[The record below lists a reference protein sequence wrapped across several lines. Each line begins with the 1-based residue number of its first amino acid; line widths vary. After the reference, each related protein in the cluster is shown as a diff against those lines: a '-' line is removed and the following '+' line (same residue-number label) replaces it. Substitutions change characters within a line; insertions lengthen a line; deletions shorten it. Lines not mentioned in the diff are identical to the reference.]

1 MRRGRPLQDL
11 VTLVMLLTSLL
22 LTAHA
27 DQCKLTPVVHVLQY
41 PGCVAKPIPSYACVG
56 YCTSY
61 VQVSG
66 SKLWQTERSCM
77 CCQESG
83 QREASVSLF
92 CPQGKKGEPKFR
104 KIVTRAPI
112 ECMCRPCS
120 QMDESK
126 AIPQEVAGFVS
137 GTMPLESMPF
147 V

>member
-1 MRRGRPLQDL
+1 MTWGL
-11 VTLVMLLTSLL
+11 VLLTGLAAL
-22 LTAHA
+22 ATRLTPSGA
-27 DQCKLTPVVHVLQY
+27 DECKLTPVVHVLQY

-56 YCTSY
+56 HCTSY

-92 CPQGKKGEPKFR
+92 CPQAKHGDPKFR

-120 QMDESK
+120 QQEDSQ

-137 GTMPLESMPF
+137 GGVPLESMPF